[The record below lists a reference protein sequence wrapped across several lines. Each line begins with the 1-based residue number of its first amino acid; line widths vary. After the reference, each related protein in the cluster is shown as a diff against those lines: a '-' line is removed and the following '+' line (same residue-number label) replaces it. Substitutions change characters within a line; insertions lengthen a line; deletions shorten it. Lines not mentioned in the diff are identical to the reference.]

1 MLHRATTHASV
12 YVEALGREVALSPFT
27 VLDDRDK
34 DDAKILRA
42 HPELFAPEEPES
54 ATAAPGE
61 RRNTSRRTRA

>member
-12 YVEALGREVALSPFT
+12 YVEALGHEVDLSPFT
-27 VLDDRDK
+27 ELDDRDK

>member
-12 YVEALGREVALSPFT
+12 YVEALGHEVDLSPFT

-42 HPELFAPEEPES
+42 HPELFAPAEPES

>member
-12 YVEALGREVALSPFT
+12 YVEALDREVALSPFT

-42 HPELFAPEEPES
+42 HPELFAP
-54 ATAAPGE
+54 
-61 RRNTSRRTRA
+61 